1 MRDAPTTQDGYSHP
15 LARTDHTSEADADVS
30 CCASMTTTPSN
41 EYLTDSPRLPTFI
54 ASKTVVCSS
63 LCLTESASTT
73 RAALFDVD
81 GTLVDSNYLHVRA
94 WQRAFREVGHDVDAW
109 RVHRAIGLDSSLLL
123 QSLLG
128 DDADELGDRAK
139 DLHTTYYLGARDSM
153 RPLSGARELIRELHG
168 RGVQVVLATSAPEEE
183 LDVLR
188 EILSVDS
195 YIAHTTSS
203 EDVDHA
209 KPDPGVVRAA
219 MDRASSSPDTAVM
232 VGDAVWDGK
241 AASRAGVTFVGLLSG
256 GISRAELTEAGAAA
270 VFEDAQDLLDNLESS
285 PLAKLLVS

>member
-1 MRDAPTTQDGYSHP
+1 MS
-15 LARTDHTSEADADVS
+15 SE
-30 CCASMTTTPSN
+30 
-41 EYLTDSPRLPTFI
+41 
-54 ASKTVVCSS
+54 SS
-63 LCLTESASTT
+63 TAV

-123 QSLLG
+123 ESLLG
-128 DDADELGDRAK
+128 DDADTLGDRAK
-139 DLHTTYYLGARDSM
+139 DLHKTYYLGARDSM
-153 RPLSGARELIRELHG
+153 RPLAGARELIRELHE

-188 EILSVDS
+188 EVLSVDS

-203 EDVDHA
+203 EDVDSA

-219 MDRASSSPDTAVM
+219 MDRSSTSSGTAVM

-256 GISRAELTEAGAAA
+256 GISRAELTEAGAEA
-270 VFEDAQDLLDNLESS
+270 VFEDAQDLLDHLESS
-285 PLAKLLVS
+285 PLARLLGS

>member
-1 MRDAPTTQDGYSHP
+1 MS
-15 LARTDHTSEADADVS
+15 SE
-30 CCASMTTTPSN
+30 
-41 EYLTDSPRLPTFI
+41 
-54 ASKTVVCSS
+54 SS
-63 LCLTESASTT
+63 TAV

-123 QSLLG
+123 ESLLG
-128 DDADELGDRAK
+128 DDADTLGDRAK
-139 DLHTTYYLGARDSM
+139 DLHKTYYLGVRDSM
-153 RPLSGARELIRELHG
+153 RPLAGARELIRELHG

-188 EILSVDS
+188 EVLSVDS

-203 EDVDHA
+203 EDVDSA

-219 MDRASSSPDTAVM
+219 MDRSSTSSGTAVM

-256 GISRAELTEAGAAA
+256 GISRAELTEAGAEA
-270 VFEDAQDLLDNLESS
+270 VFEDAQDLLDHLESS
-285 PLAKLLVS
+285 PLARLLGS